1 MAQAVPTSAAPA
13 PAAAKPPAA
22 APTVPAAASAPS
34 PSNRCA
40 CRRLRRRGEALG
52 GFCLRQLLR
61 GKLLDVLRALA
72 LHLRRPLPRS
82 LQQGLH
88 FGGSPDDLRG
98 RDLVWRRAEALR
110 APGDP
115 QRPVQPVLAAPQGVP
130 GSALREALA
139 SCCGSRRAS
148 GDDRLRRLDAR
159 LPQPASER
167 RGLGAFKPSFLSAC
181 PGSMP
186 PSSES
191 GRKEAW

>member
-1 MAQAVPTSAAPA
+1 MPKLPRPPPPRLPPPLRLPPPPPPKPSEASASASCCEANCSMSCAAWRSTSAAL
-13 PAAAKPPAA
+13 
-22 APTVPAAASAPS
+22 
-34 PSNRCA
+34 C
-40 CRRLRRRGEALG
+40 
-52 GFCLRQLLR
+52 
-61 GKLLDVLRALA
+61 
-72 LHLRRPLPRS
+72 PRS

-167 RGLGAFKPSFLSAC
+167 RGPRRVQTV
-181 PGSMP
+181 MP

-191 GRKEAW
+191 GRKEGLVNSLGGRGKGTPS